1 MNNRLINSLLSAI
14 LLVSCSSNPD
24 LYKDPSQPV
33 AKRVESLLEQMTLE
47 EKLGQMNIL
56 VMGKSDNLN
65 NTEDREGRK
74 LTPEIGAFI
83 YYDSNV
89 DSANELQRRAV
100 EESRLGIPVL
110 LGHDVIHGYRTLFP
124 MPLAQACSW
133 NRDLTYQAA
142 RIAAKESYM
151 SGLRWTF
158 SPMLDVARDGRW
170 GRVAESYGEDPYTN
184 AEFAKIAVEGYQ
196 GENLSDK
203 YSIAACLKHFAGY
216 SYSQSGRDY
225 NPTDVSDLSLWE
237 TVLPPFK
244 AAIES
249 GAATVMSAFND
260 LNGEPIASNRE
271 MLTEVL
277 RNKLGFDGF
286 VVTDWRSLE
295 QLITQRVAADSL
307 DASVMA
313 LKAGNDMDMYDY
325 IYSRF
330 LPTALERGVIDM
342 KPIDEAVRRILKV
355 KFELGLFESPYTE
368 KVSDED
374 RYLESESVETAKSFA
389 EESMVLLKN
398 KNNTLPLKSDIKRV
412 LLAGPMVDD
421 RINMM
426 GTWQSHGDQSDVV
439 TIYDG
444 LKAEFGDRIDFTYIE
459 GASFLKNSDKLMSN
473 FKCSAQTT
481 DMIILALG
489 EQAKWSGENGAKASL
504 DLPES
509 QVQLIVEGAKY
520 NKPIVVLTSSG
531 RPLALSNI
539 EPYVDAIVQMWQ
551 PGLYGGEAVAGILSS
566 RVNPS
571 GRLAITFP
579 YTTGQ
584 LPIFYNHRANARS
597 AWGASQGSYRD
608 APTEPLYPFGHGL
621 SYTEYEYSS
630 LKVSKN
636 EFIKGEKVTVSV
648 DVSNVGEMDGKET
661 LLWYVDDCVAS
672 ISQPIKKLKHFEKR
686 LIPAGESETFSFEI
700 DPQRD
705 LSFVDR
711 DGVSHLESGDFYII
725 VKDQRIKITL
735 LD

>member
-1 MNNRLINSLLSAI
+1 MKKLTTISTLLLT
-14 LLVSCSSNPD
+14 LLVGCGNNTEI
-24 LYKDPSQPV
+24 YKDPSQPT
-33 AKRVESLLEQMTLE
+33 ARRVESLISQMTLD
-47 EKLGQMNIL
+47 EKLSQMNIL
-56 VMGKSDNLN
+56 VMGKNDNAN

-83 YYDSNV
+83 YYSSDAKV
-89 DSANELQRRAV
+89 ANELQRRAM

-142 RIAAKESYM
+142 RIAAKESYL

-170 GRVAESYGEDPYTN
+170 GRVAESYGEDPYAN
-184 AEFAKIAVEGYQ
+184 SEFAKVVVSGYQ

-216 SYSQSGRDY
+216 SYSQGGRDY
-225 NPTDVSDLSLWE
+225 NPTNISDLSLWE

-260 LNGEPIASNRE
+260 LNGEPIASNRGI
-271 MLTEVL
+271 LTDVL
-277 RNKLGFDGF
+277 RGRLGFDGF
-286 VVTDWRSLE
+286 VVSDWRSLE
-295 QLITQRVAADSL
+295 QLITQRVAADTL

-313 LKAGNDMDMYDY
+313 LRAGNDMDMYDY
-325 IYSRF
+325 IYTRF
-330 LPTALERGVIDM
+330 LPEALETGVIDM
-342 KPIDEAVRRILKV
+342 GLIDEAVGRILKV

-368 KVSDED
+368 DLAESDK
-374 RYLESESVETAKSFA
+374 YLDSQSIEVAKTLA

-398 KNNTLPLKSDIKRV
+398 ADKTLPITGDIKHV
-412 LLAGPMVDD
+412 LLVGPMVDD
-421 RINMM
+421 RLNMM
-426 GTWQSHGDQSDVV
+426 GTWRSNGKESDVT

-444 LKAEFGDRIDFTYIE
+444 LVAEFGDKVDFTYLD
-459 GASFLKNSDKLMSN
+459 GASFLKNSDSFIAN
-473 FKCSAQTT
+473 FKRVAGGT

-489 EQAKWSGENGAKASL
+489 EQATWSGENGSKASIE
-504 DLPES
+504 LPES
-509 QVQLIVEGAKY
+509 QIELVELSAKY
-520 NKPIVVLTSSG
+520 NKPTVVLTSSG

-539 EPYVDAIVQMWQ
+539 EPFADAIVHMWQ
-551 PGLYGGEAVAGILSS
+551 PGLYGGDAVAGILSG

-584 LPIFYNHRANARS
+584 IPIFYNHRANARS
-597 AWGASQGSYRD
+597 AWGGEQGAYRD
-608 APTEPLYPFGHGL
+608 APTEPLYTFGDGL
-621 SYTEYEYSS
+621 SYSEYEYSPLRATKS
-630 LKVSKN
+630 
-636 EFIKGEKVTVSV
+636 EFKKGERITVSV
-648 DVSNVGEMDGKET
+648 DVRNVGEMDGKET

-672 ISQPIKKLKHFEKR
+672 TSQPLKKLKQFEKR
-686 LIPAGESETFSFEI
+686 LIPAGKSERFDFEI
-700 DPQRD
+700 DPKRD

-711 DGVSHLESGDFYII
+711 DGKEQLESGDFYII
-725 VKDQRIKITL
+725 VKDQKIKITIVE
-735 LD
+735 